1 MNFQVQLESEAD
13 VGSNEVLYIAYNSFT
28 DLTGSIEAGSFFSPV
43 NISGAYSTTGLA
55 YDGSQ
60 YIVQLESEADV
71 GSNEVLYITYNSF
84 TDLTGSIEAG
94 SFFSPVNIS
103 GAYSTTGLAY
113 DGNKGSSGGVIPE
126 PSTMLLFGTG
136 LAGLA
141 GWRWRKPR

>member
-1 MNFQVQLESEAD
+1 MYQLPSYPITRKAFKFTWLAVFVFFLLTHQSHAMNFQ
-13 VGSNEVLYIAYNSFT
+13 
-28 DLTGSIEAGSFFSPV
+28 
-43 NISGAYSTTGLA
+43 
-55 YDGSQ
+55 
-60 YIVQLESEADV
+60 VQLESEADV

-113 DGNKGSSGGVIPE
+113 DGNKGGSGGVIPE